1 MSGSSFEL
9 INVFLETLTIEDG
22 LSRNTIESYHNDLKL
37 FDQFIKKQNKSLEK
51 TSKTLIRLYIKKLN
65 DDRISP
71 TSIVRKI
78 SSIKRFFNFLDDEN
92 YIDTNPSLNIGKPK
106 ITNRLPKSL
115 SEKEVLT
122 LLETVNK
129 DQSDFG
135 VRLSCMLE
143 ILYASGLRVSELVS
157 LPISS
162 IEKEQDNKLKNYLII
177 SGKGRKERLV
187 PLNRTTIKI
196 LEKYLQ
202 CRKGLGQKQSKW
214 LFCGHFRANKK
225 ANENRVEKK
234 FNIIDKPITR
244 QRFHQMLKELAIKAN
259 IDQKRVSPHII
270 RHSFATHL
278 LDRGIDLRTL
288 QELLGHSDISTTQI
302 YTHIANKKLK
312 DLLHEKHPLAKER

>member
-51 TSKTLIRLYIKKLN
+51 TSETLIRLYIKKLN

-135 VRLSCMLE
+135 VRLSCMIE

-177 SGKGRKERLV
+177 SGKGSKERLV
-187 PLNRTTIKI
+187 PLNGTTIKI

-202 CRKGLGQKQSKW
+202 CRQGLGQKQSKW

-312 DLLHEKHPLAKER
+312 DLLHQKHPLAKER